1 MLTEASVKAARIKFP
16 KTNFKIVNKILRAAC
31 YTICVNGFSDERM
44 ATNNFSVISEISGN
58 LAATNKTPSLQKQLY
73 VIVQL
78 TGSG

>member
-1 MLTEASVKAARIKFP
+1 
-16 KTNFKIVNKILRAAC
+16 
-31 YTICVNGFSDERM
+31 M